1 MLTVCFQCFDPMML
15 QNEVY
20 RCQKIAGGEY
30 INSKLTFIWT
40 FRGEHIVHASV
51 RVLKTRHI
59 TMETLRVLCLE
70 RVQYIVMFIFSTG
83 VKICQENRCCEV
95 DHLHVF
101 LMERNTIYTLLMC

>member
-1 MLTVCFQCFDPMML
+1 M
-15 QNEVY
+15 
-20 RCQKIAGGEY
+20 Y
-30 INSKLTFIWT
+30 INWKLLQSG
-40 FRGEHIVHASV
+40 RSVVNSEHIVHASV
-51 RVLKTRHI
+51 RVLETRHI

-101 LMERNTIYTLLMC
+101 LMERNTIYLYSAHVLIGEGN

>member
-1 MLTVCFQCFDPMML
+1 MSKDS
-15 QNEVY
+15 
-20 RCQKIAGGEY
+20 RREY
-30 INSKLTFIWT
+30 INWKLLLSGRSVVNTSCI
-40 FRGEHIVHASV
+40 ASV

-59 TMETLRVLCLE
+59 AMETLRVLCLE

-101 LMERNTIYTLLMC
+101 LMERNTIYSLLMC